1 MRRKIQAALVGV
13 GCLLLVLLMIGA
25 AGYQATQ
32 QVPEF
37 YEQAL
42 VVEPERQRQASDA
55 LLVQASN
62 LASTSHREGSWEV
75 TFTEDQING
84 WLAVDLK
91 ENHPKLLPREFSDP
105 RIAIS
110 ETQAQIGCRVE
121 QNGFQTVFS
130 LGLEVKL
137 LEPNVVALR
146 VRAARAGM
154 VPLPLDK
161 ILERVS
167 DGARKANLP
176 IRWAQESG
184 DPVAVI
190 TIPPQGEDKLE
201 RRIETIELRA
211 GEIHIAGST
220 VPAGEGS
227 TVSTELKTFEDRVAR
242 QSSAESENT
251 QR

>member
-1 MRRKIQAALVGV
+1 MRRKIQAV
-13 GCLLLVLLMIGA
+13 LLVAGGLMPVVLMIGA

-75 TFTEDQING
+75 TFTENQING

-91 ENHPKLLPREFSDP
+91 ENHPKLLPREFRDP
-105 RIAIS
+105 RIAIKQN
-110 ETQAQIGCRVE
+110 QAQIGCRVD
-121 QNGFQTVFS
+121 QNGFTTVCS

-137 LEPNVVALR
+137 LEPNVLAVR
-146 VRAARAGM
+146 VLAARAGV

-161 ILERVS
+161 ILEKVS
-167 DGARKANLP
+167 EGARKANLA
-176 IRWAQESG
+176 IRWAQEGG

-190 TIPPQGEDKLE
+190 TIPPQGEGKLE
-201 RRIETIELRA
+201 RRIETVELGD
-211 GEIHIAGST
+211 GEIRIAGST
-220 VPAGEGS
+220 VPASEGS
-227 TVSTELKTFEDRVAR
+227 TPSAELKTFEDRVAR
-242 QSSAESENT
+242 QSSASENT